1 MLSAVR
7 RLSAAVALAVALAA
21 PPAAARDLG
30 NEGLSDPRARP
41 LPPRHRLRVGLLADW
56 VRASQACGGTP
67 MRCQRFHFAPL
78 LLEVAYQWQFVK
90 YAMFRPSLGVGY
102 NVANSRNAMPAI
114 LQLGL
119 HAGYQGRLVGAAA
132 GWSFIFPFPAT
143 ANETDGHQGL
153 AQPVLWGNHALQ
165 VEVSLTSRVDR
176 GALSF
181 GVRVGAMRTHLIHL
195 NLDFER
201 WFPIVTFNLGWFF
214 DLGPERR
221 RRRDAQG
228 GSAAPPGAGVAP

>member
-1 MLSAVR
+1 
-7 RLSAAVALAVALAA
+7 
-21 PPAAARDLG
+21 
-30 NEGLSDPRARP
+30 
-41 LPPRHRLRVGLLADW
+41 
-56 VRASQACGGTP
+56 
-67 MRCQRFHFAPL
+67 
-78 LLEVAYQWQFVK
+78 
-90 YAMFRPSLGVGY
+90 
-102 NVANSRNAMPAI
+102 
-114 LQLGL
+114 GL